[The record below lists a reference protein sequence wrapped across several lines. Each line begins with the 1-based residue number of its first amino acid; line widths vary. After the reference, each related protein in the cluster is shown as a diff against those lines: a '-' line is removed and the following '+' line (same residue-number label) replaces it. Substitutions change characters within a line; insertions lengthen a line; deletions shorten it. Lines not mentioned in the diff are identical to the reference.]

1 MSVALFILAV
11 LLTAFFWHRIVPDRP
26 PVMLQ
31 ASQEDMVGEA
41 GIESFP
47 CSDPPAW
54 TLGLHRGD
62 RDGWR
67 VD

>member
-11 LLTAFFWHRIVPDRP
+11 LLTALFWHRIVPDQP
-26 PVMLQ
+26 PAMLQ
-31 ASQEDMVGEA
+31 ASQEDMVSEA

-54 TLGLHRGD
+54 TLGLYRGD
-62 RDGWR
+62 RVGLR
-67 VD
+67 VN

>member
-11 LLTAFFWHRIVPDRP
+11 LLTALFWHQILPVRP
-26 PVMLQ
+26 RTMYQ
-31 ASQEDMVGEA
+31 ASQEDMVSEA

-54 TLGLHRGD
+54 TLGVQRGD
-62 RDGWR
+62 RDG
-67 VD
+67 